1 MEALLVLG
9 EPWGQARARP
19 SFHLLP
25 TLPGDDPGYHSSRQ
39 GIPRGPRPHPQSP
52 CWMSGTCP
60 PPPRRAPR
68 TCAASLGRCL
78 RLGPQTREH
87 VLPHVEVGDQPQSHG
102 RAAPAGRTFPARLS
116 PPGPAAASLLPP
128 PSPLQLLSV
137 LGGPARRIPAP
148 PLPGRSLRP
157 RCHRG
162 VRLDAGHQASPFPG
176 SGGGAVA
183 GAPTGRLSPR
193 LRLPRKR
200 LASSA
205 CFPSW
210 LWCFSCRV

>member
-9 EPWGQARARP
+9 EPWEQARARHP
-19 SFHLLP
+19 SASRLP
-25 TLPGDDPGYHSSRQ
+25 FSVTTPGTIRLGGASPGVPIL
-39 GIPRGPRPHPQSP
+39 IPRAPT
-52 CWMSGTCP
+52 GTCP
-60 PPPRRAPR
+60 PPLRSAPR
-68 TCAASLGRCL
+68 TCAASFGRCR

-102 RAAPAGRTFPARLS
+102 PAAPAGRTFRARLS

-128 PSPLQLLSV
+128 PSPQQLLSV

-162 VRLDAGHQASPFPG
+162 VRLDARGTRPLPSLALAGELSPGPG
-176 SGGGAVA
+176 
-183 GAPTGRLSPR
+183 PTGRLSPR
-193 LRLPRKR
+193 LPGSPEETQVTTKAAGIFGL
-200 LASSA
+200 
-205 CFPSW
+205 
-210 LWCFSCRV
+210 FS